1 MNQQLGLARLD
12 SNLVA
17 ALGVDRKYKI
27 IEAVLRSRIVEGF
40 MEEKEKREL
49 EKSEM
54 VIWCE
59 SFSFLFVYP

>member
-17 ALGVDRKYKI
+17 ALGVDRKYKL
-27 IEAVLRSRIVEGF
+27 IEVVLRSRIVEGF
-40 MEEKEKREL
+40 MEEKEKREF

>member
-17 ALGVDRKYKI
+17 ALGVDRKYEL
-27 IEAVLRSRIVEGF
+27 IEVVLRSRIVE
-40 MEEKEKREL
+40 EKVKREL